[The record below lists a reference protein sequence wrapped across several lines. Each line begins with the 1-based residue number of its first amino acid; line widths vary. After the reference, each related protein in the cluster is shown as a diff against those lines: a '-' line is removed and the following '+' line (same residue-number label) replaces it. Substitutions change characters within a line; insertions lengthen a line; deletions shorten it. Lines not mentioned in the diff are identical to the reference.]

1 MIGNTMKELSLR
13 NVTMMA
19 AVAGC
24 FIQIGAQLFAVSI
37 MASTVS
43 AAPPRSFAILVGEYR
58 YDSSA
63 FWDTAPPIVFAVF
76 LIALI
81 ANWKTQRRNLMLLAL
96 IFFVL
101 QALLMMFVVE
111 PDWTELKSIGYRDE
125 VDPVLQSRAA
135 RWYALDWLG
144 WAIGALGGV
153 ATLLALI
160 RPSTTPKEDT
170 LDNSQDAA

>member
-81 ANWKTQRRNLMLLAL
+81 ANWKTQRRNLMLFAVT
-96 IFFVL
+96 FFVL

-111 PDWTELKSIGYRDE
+111 PDWTELKSIGYRDA

-144 WAIGALGGV
+144 WSIGALGGV
-153 ATLLALI
+153 ATLLAII
-160 RPSTTPKEDT
+160 RPPTSLK
-170 LDNSQDAA
+170 DARFQS